1 MFWIGF
7 AIAAIGALCCIMVF
21 KDINGDGEYW
31 ILPMF
36 LCFVIGIGLMGSSVS
51 DENTSNTNIT
61 QPTQSNQEIND
72 INHYNFCPNCGYKF
86 CETKEN

>member
-7 AIAAIGALCCIMVF
+7 AIAAIGVLCCIMVF

-36 LCFVIGIGLMGSSVS
+36 LCFVIGFGSMGSSVS
-51 DENTSNTNIT
+51 DGNTSNNCTTSTT
-61 QPTQSNQEIND
+61 QQIQEQEDISNYNYCPT
-72 INHYNFCPNCGYKF
+72 CGNKI
-86 CETKEN
+86 KED